1 MIKSFSHTMTSKIK
15 ASLTRSGIYIKYSE
29 FQKAF
34 GDEDLLVIKGI
45 MAKFSLKHKTFKT
58 HFITLNGFK
67 TTRIEGTK
75 YLRLPRFGF
84 FDLFRNSTRINRTKM
99 SLDNFIIDNQITI
112 PKKISSLNWTGE
124 LRVNQPLC
132 FDEIMR
138 RYSSENTA
146 TGIAGTILNLEAG
159 QGKTFVAMGLI
170 DKLKQKTMIVTHTK
184 TILYQWVDLLKEYF
198 PKSNIGIYHGEKR
211 IDGDIVVSVINSLM
225 LDEIVFRG
233 EKKKIIKGYANP
245 LDYFSQFGMLIV
257 DESHE
262 YCSKERGGLFW
273 KFQCPYMLG
282 LSATPNER
290 GDKFDPYVHWQMG
303 PVLDA
308 TTLTGY
314 SEDEIPFTGAVK
326 MVKYVG
332 PNIYTETIINEE
344 YDMVNSAATINQ
356 MIGDPYRMHTIAS
369 ELQLLIASKHNT
381 FIFSDRKDYLDKIK
395 EYLNH
400 LNIDNNIVTT
410 KAEEASV
417 MKVVGGASADD
428 VQNARDT
435 ATVILTTYQYAG
447 TGCSIPKMNAVILA
461 TPRKSKSRQTINR
474 IFRLGSNYEVERQII
489 DIVDWATLY
498 KNQWY
503 KRKKYYVEKGYP
515 ITTDLQ
521 KWEDIELISVL
532 KDQDEAFKSQYS
544 KKN

>member
-1 MIKSFSHTMTSKIK
+1 MTSKIK
-15 ASLTRSGIYIKYSE
+15 ASLTRSGVYIKYSE
-29 FQKAF
+29 FQKVF

-45 MAKFSLKHKTFKT
+45 MSKFSLKHKTFKT
-58 HFITLNGFK
+58 YFITLNGFK
-67 TTRIEGTK
+67 TTRISGNK

-84 FDLFRNSTRINRTKM
+84 FDLFRPSVRINRKKM
-99 SLDNFIIDNQITI
+99 SLDNFTLDNQITI
-112 PKKISSLNWTGE
+112 PEKISSLKWTGE

-138 RYSSENTA
+138 RYSSENTKE
-146 TGIAGTILNLEAG
+146 GSAGTILNLEAG

-170 DKLKQKTMIVTHTK
+170 NKLKQKTMIVTHTK

-198 PKSNIGIYHGEKR
+198 PDSKIGIYHGEKR
-211 IDGDIVVSVINSLM
+211 IDGDIVVSIINSLM
-225 LDEIVFRG
+225 MDTIVFRG
-233 EKKKIIKGYANP
+233 KKKKIIKEYTNP
-245 LDYFSQFGMLIV
+245 LDYFSQFGMLVV

-303 PVLDA
+303 SVLDA
-308 TTLTGY
+308 KELVGY

-326 MVKYVG
+326 MVKYLG
-332 PNIYTETIINEE
+332 PNIYTETVINEE

-356 MIGDPYRMHTIAS
+356 MIGDPYRMHIIAS

-395 EYLNH
+395 AYLNH

-417 MKVVGGASADD
+417 MKVVGGATASD

-474 IFRLGSNYEVERQII
+474 IFRLGSNYDIERQII

-515 ITTDLQ
+515 INTAVQ
-521 KWEDIELISVL
+521 KWEDIELISIL
-532 KDQDEAFKSQYS
+532 KDQDEDFKAQHD
-544 KKN
+544 KQNE